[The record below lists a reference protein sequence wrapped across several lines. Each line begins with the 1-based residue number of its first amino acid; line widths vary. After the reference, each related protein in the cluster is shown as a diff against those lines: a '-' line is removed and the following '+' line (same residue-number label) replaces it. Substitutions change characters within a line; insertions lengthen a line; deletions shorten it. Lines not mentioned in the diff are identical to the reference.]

1 MTNGWDYFMTNKF
14 KMRFCAVAVAVLPFT
29 ATYAACIVPA
39 GNFALSLDV
48 AGSPCSTASA
58 SSAQALYD
66 KLSTSG
72 LESLGNNYTD
82 TKIAFINANFNSL
95 AMTLNFPNIGT
106 QLNMVIPALGVTQ
119 SFTGAT
125 RDASKQLLIDYLKN
139 TDIIGRIMN
148 YQATHSPISP
158 IAGAAGILP
167 NVVASDFNQN
177 FSDTATHIASP
188 ASLALAARNDNVTPN
203 LAGVSLQYG
212 SLNSLDNMTKIITLP
227 LSYTIRNDM
236 DPRRQFVISL
246 PISEIDTNGAK
257 SYQGSLGAAYRLPI
271 NDNWTL
277 TPGAK
282 VSGVGSLD
290 MATLAGLYTLS
301 TTSTYIWRLE
311 DFDISMGNMLSYNK
325 SMKLK
330 KGDYS
335 FDPDI
340 TVTAL
345 RNGLMLSQP
354 VNWDGG
360 NLSVEYMVVDTRYTG
375 TQLYIDN
382 TQEVGISIGTNKSAF
397 STHTFM
403 RAGVSYLHGKDTK
416 GINANI
422 SVWF

>member
-1 MTNGWDYFMTNKF
+1 MTNKLI
-14 KMRFCAVAVAVLPFT
+14 RFCAVAIAVIPVS
-29 ATYAACIVPA
+29 ASYAACIVPS

-48 AGSPCSTASA
+48 VGSPCSTASA

-72 LESLGNNYTD
+72 LQSLGNNYTD
-82 TKIAFINANFNSL
+82 TKIATINADFNSVL
-95 AMTLNFPNIGT
+95 MTLNFPNIST
-106 QLNMVIPALGVTQ
+106 QLNLVIPALGVSL
-119 SFTGAT
+119 SFSGAT
-125 RDASKQLLIDYLKN
+125 RDDSKQLLINYLKN

-167 NVVASDFNQN
+167 NVVSSDFNQN
-177 FSDTATHIASP
+177 FTDTATNIAGP
-188 ASLALAARNDNVTPN
+188 ANLALAARTDNVTPN
-203 LAGVSLQYG
+203 LIGISLQYG
-212 SLNSLDNMTKIITLP
+212 TLNSLDNKTRIVTMP

-236 DPRRQFVISL
+236 DPRKQFIISL

-277 TPGAK
+277 TPSVK

-301 TTSTYIWRLE
+301 TTSTYIWRME
-311 DFDISMGNMLSYNK
+311 NFDVSMGNMLSYNK
-325 SMKLK
+325 SMKFK

-340 TVTAL
+340 TSTAV

-360 NLSVEYMVVDTRYTG
+360 NLSIEYLLVDTRYMG
-375 TQLYIDN
+375 TKLYIDN
-382 TQEVGISIGTNKSAF
+382 TQELGISIGTNKSAY
-397 STHTFM
+397 SARTFM
-403 RAGVSYLHGKDTK
+403 RAGVSYLHGKDTN
-416 GINANI
+416 GVNANI